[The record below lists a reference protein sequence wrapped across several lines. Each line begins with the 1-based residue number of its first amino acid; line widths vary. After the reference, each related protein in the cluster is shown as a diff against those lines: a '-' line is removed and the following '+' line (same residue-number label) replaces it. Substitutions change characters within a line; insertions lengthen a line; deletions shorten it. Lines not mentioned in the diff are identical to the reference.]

1 MKLILAIV
9 SNDDSGAV
17 SSALTRG
24 GFSVTKLATTGG
36 FLMAGNTTF
45 ISGVEDEKVDEV
57 IGIIAKHSRRRTQ
70 VVPSTST
77 MDVGM
82 YSSFPV
88 EVTVGGSTIFVLNV
102 DGFLKFYC
110 CLMVWRLWRLSTGG
124 FRGRFRA
131 AGCRILF
138 FYRVKRGLANAHWRR
153 FWPARRSAHAKTAI

>member
-9 SNDDSGAV
+9 NNDDSGAV

-57 IGIIAKHSRRRTQ
+57 FGIIAKHSRRRTQ

-102 DGFLKFYC
+102 D
-110 CLMVWRLWRLSTGG
+110 
-124 FRGRFRA
+124 RFEK
-131 AGCRILF
+131 
-138 FYRVKRGLANAHWRR
+138 V
-153 FWPARRSAHAKTAI
+153 

>member
-57 IGIIAKHSRRRTQ
+57 IGIIAKPAAERRLCP
-70 VVPSTST
+70 VPPPWMWACT
-77 MDVGM
+77 
-82 YSSFPV
+82 P
-88 EVTVGGSTIFVLNV
+88 L
-102 DGFLKFYC
+102 
-110 CLMVWRLWRLSTGG
+110 
-124 FRGRFRA
+124 FRWKLPWA
-131 AGCRILF
+131 ALPFSC
-138 FYRVKRGLANAHWRR
+138 
-153 FWPARRSAHAKTAI
+153 

>member
-1 MKLILAIV
+1 MKLLFAIV
-9 SNDDSGAV
+9 DREDANAV
-17 SSALTRG
+17 VRNLSHR
-24 GFSVTKLATTGG
+24 GFSSTKLATTGG

-102 DGFLKFYC
+102 D
-110 CLMVWRLWRLSTGG
+110 
-124 FRGRFRA
+124 RFEK
-131 AGCRILF
+131 
-138 FYRVKRGLANAHWRR
+138 V
-153 FWPARRSAHAKTAI
+153 

>member
-45 ISGVEDEKVDEV
+45 ISGVEDDEV

-102 DGFLKFYC
+102 D
-110 CLMVWRLWRLSTGG
+110 
-124 FRGRFRA
+124 RFEK
-131 AGCRILF
+131 
-138 FYRVKRGLANAHWRR
+138 V
-153 FWPARRSAHAKTAI
+153 